1 MAPSSCSNHINSFKL
16 FRYRKTRNVIIL
28 FTTRTK
34 LFCLNDA
41 LWIFSTLQKK
51 SNIII
56 AMLNLNGLF
65 SSILKNTI
73 NDIIIT
79 IASYHLFIANENHS
93 SLYIY
98 IFKAQLIYLFHSK
111 YKKKTKKRNK
121 RRQHR
126 KTRKKNKQL
135 I

>member
-1 MAPSSCSNHINSFKL
+1 
-16 FRYRKTRNVIIL
+16 
-28 FTTRTK
+28 
-34 LFCLNDA
+34 
-41 LWIFSTLQKK
+41 
-51 SNIII
+51 
-56 AMLNLNGLF
+56 MLNLNGLF

-111 YKKKTKKRNK
+111 YKKNQEEEQETTIQKNK
-121 RRQHR
+121 E
-126 KTRKKNKQL
+126 KNKQS